1 MKNYTKVKQ
10 KRKKPLENL
19 HMEQWHEHYQLL
31 VRSKLINGNT
41 EGKELIRA
49 YNNFI
54 LNEFSKN
61 LKLA

>member
-19 HMEQWHEHYQLL
+19 HMEQWHDHYQVL
-31 VRSKLINGNT
+31 VRSNLLNGNSK
-41 EGKELIRA
+41 GKDLVRA
-49 YNNFI
+49 YNKFI